1 MNTIDHNTINHEGI
15 VTSTDKG
22 KVSVRITQAA
32 ACATC
37 KIAGHCNASEQQ
49 EKMIEI
55 YTPDAQRY
63 QAGEPVIVSTDA
75 HTGHRAVWL
84 GYGLPLVL
92 MIATLFLVRLF
103 SGSDGAAALS
113 AIAILIPYYSVLY
126 LFRARIAQKV
136 NFNISGKNINT
147 KTL

>member
-1 MNTIDHNTINHEGI
+1 MNTINHNTINHEGI
-15 VTSTDKG
+15 VTSTGNG

-49 EKMIEI
+49 EKTIEV
-55 YTPDAQRY
+55 YTDDAQHY
-63 QAGEPVIVSTDA
+63 HVGESVKVSTDA

-84 GYGLPLVL
+84 GYGIPLVL
-92 MIATLFLVRLF
+92 MVVTLFLVRLL

-113 AIAILIPYYSVLY
+113 AIAILIPYYILLY

-136 NFNISGKNINT
+136 KFNIDRS
-147 KTL
+147 

>member
-1 MNTIDHNTINHEGI
+1 MTA
-15 VTSTDKG
+15 TSNG

-49 EKMIEI
+49 EKTIDV
-55 YTPDAQRY
+55 YTDDAQRY
-63 QAGEPVIVSTDA
+63 HVGESVKVSTDA
-75 HTGHRAVWL
+75 QTGHRAVWL

-92 MIATLFLVRLF
+92 MVVTLFLVRLL

-113 AIAILIPYYSVLY
+113 AIAILIPYYILLY
-126 LFRARIAQKV
+126 LFRARIAKKV
-136 NFNISGKNINT
+136 SFFIVRS
-147 KTL
+147 